1 MTCVLVDILTEEKEV
16 KVPLT
21 KVVVAGF
28 EKAQAEM
35 QRLAREA
42 DSLCRLDFEFVAT
55 SEDTEAAGKGD
66 SAPPTHCT
74 RANPRSGGSE
84 THDQKGD
91 TPGRRD
97 AVVE

>member
-42 DSLCRLDFEFVAT
+42 DSLCRLDFEFVET
-55 SEDTEAAGKGD
+55 SEVVEAASKCHG
-66 SAPPTHCT
+66 APPTHCI

-84 THDQKGD
+84 TQDQKGD
-91 TPGRRD
+91 TPGRRNT
-97 AVVE
+97 VVE